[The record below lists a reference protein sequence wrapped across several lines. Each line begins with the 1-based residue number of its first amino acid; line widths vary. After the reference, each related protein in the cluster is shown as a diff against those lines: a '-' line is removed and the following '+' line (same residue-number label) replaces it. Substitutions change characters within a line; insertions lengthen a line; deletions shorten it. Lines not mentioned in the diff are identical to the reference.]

1 MLKSSFVSL
10 SSHEARLRR
19 RGEKV
24 GRPPRRR
31 EPRQKD
37 SQGEKQKETKEDKQ
51 TTGETRQQKAAR
63 ERRELGGEEDG
74 AAKEDDERIEAD
86 GNGEKKEVGERER
99 ACLEKGGGGGSGE
112 LEDLGEASQEEPD
125 DLSDGEV
132 DCLNSDDNDVAPGQ
146 VFSPDKHISLVQVS
160 F

>member
-24 GRPPRRR
+24 GRPSRRK

-37 SQGEKQKETKEDKQ
+37 AQGEKHKETREDKQ
-51 TTGETRQQKAAR
+51 TMGETRQQKAVK
-63 ERRELGGEEDG
+63 ERKEMAGEEDG
-74 AAKEDDERIEAD
+74 VAKEDDERIETE
-86 GNGEKKEVGERER
+86 GEGEKKEVGDKERT
-99 ACLEKGGGGGSGE
+99 CLEKGGGGGSGE

-146 VFSPDKHISLVQVS
+146 VFSPDKHISLDLVS
-160 F
+160 L